1 MYFMPHTCAYG
12 FFQLLSQ
19 HMDTPARIR
28 SLRHMMEGVLVV
40 DIVVFPRR
48 EPSKEKVDQQKGQ
61 RNRKIKHN
69 RGELFQLSALVS
81 PTK

>member
-1 MYFMPHTCAYG
+1 
-12 FFQLLSQ
+12 
-19 HMDTPARIR
+19 
-28 SLRHMMEGVLVV
+28 MMEGVLVV

-69 RGELFQLSALVS
+69 RGELFQLSALMS